1 MLIFQTEHQE
11 LYNHIIHNFLLIEV
25 FNEETDVGDVLEDLL
40 PKYLFREQYC
50 KCVEAL
56 EEIFLWTADGFYH
69 EMNAYHE
76 IIL

>member
-1 MLIFQTEHQE
+1 M
-11 LYNHIIHNFLLIEV
+11 

-76 IIL
+76 IILYNFIEYMSGLKKRNSPI